1 MNKFQ
6 LWTALAGNLAKTIRK
21 DQKVYFFPQGYQEQA
36 DRIVD
41 FENIPSSIE
50 SSIKCKVLGV
60 KYLANH
66 ETDEVYLKIN
76 LLPVPVNGSCS
87 LDDDNDDDEDD
98 EDDGDIHKLV
108 AFAKTLTPS
117 DANNGGGFSVPRYCA
132 DTMFPKL
139 NFDDD
144 PPVQNLRIKDV
155 HGRIWTFRHIYR
167 GSPRRHLFTTG
178 WSGFVN
184 NKKLIS
190 GDSIVFVKDN
200 NGEIRVGLRRRI
212 NREASGDQ
220 TESSSAAAPPPPP
233 RSRWNETKISPESVI
248 ESLNLASKG
257 EAFEVVYYPQ
267 VNAPAF
273 CVESLKVTKSLK
285 IPWDAGSSCKIEL
298 ESEDSSRKSWFDGTI
313 TSVEP
318 FDPDHWKLSPWKSI
332 KVKWDNDLENTLLEY
347 VKFVSPWMI
356 ESVLS
361 IIPQLINLSLSQP
374 KKKSRYDHQPS
385 LLTSSSSMFS
395 GNLQQGV
402 VPFNDYYCNVTPVG
416 MQGAGQDPN
425 GSLLSSSSSMVNYYN
440 QFQTAGSYKILKSNF
455 PKFNYHPGCV
465 TIAAAGEVVAD
476 GKEEDENDSS
486 HIYIFGTRIEKMKLD
501 DESPSE
507 EGMDDDVQG
516 DGNGNESI
524 EE

>member
-1 MNKFQ
+1 MASERVDLLFSFTRFERKEMDNMVENNGNLEEELDPQ

-332 KVKWDNDLENTLLEY
+332 KVKWDNDLENTYL
-347 VKFVSPWMI
+347 
-356 ESVLS
+356 
-361 IIPQLINLSLSQP
+361 N
-374 KKKSRYDHQPS
+374 
-385 LLTSSSSMFS
+385 T
-395 GNLQQGV
+395 
-402 VPFNDYYCNVTPVG
+402 
-416 MQGAGQDPN
+416 
-425 GSLLSSSSSMVNYYN
+425 
-440 QFQTAGSYKILKSNF
+440 
-455 PKFNYHPGCV
+455 
-465 TIAAAGEVVAD
+465 
-476 GKEEDENDSS
+476 
-486 HIYIFGTRIEKMKLD
+486 
-501 DESPSE
+501 
-507 EGMDDDVQG
+507 
-516 DGNGNESI
+516 
-524 EE
+524 